1 MSELEPRVLYV
12 DDDEGLRRLVSRA
25 LGRRGYRVSTACSA
39 DEALEMIAAERFD
52 LVATDHYMP
61 AKDGMAIVEALQGH
75 ADPPPLIYVTGSDE
89 SRIAVA
95 ALKAGAADYVVKTT
109 GEEFYELLDKACRQ
123 AREQVRLRREKLQA
137 EEALKAA
144 NQALEAVVQR
154 QQILLDEVNHR
165 VANSLQLVSAL
176 IQMQASAVTDP
187 AAKGALI
194 DTQAR
199 LKAIIQVHKRL
210 YTSDDVEAVDVE
222 EYLAILLQELE
233 QTWSTRDGARTMR
246 LVADKVRLH
255 PDKAVSL
262 GVIVSELVTNA
273 CKYAYPPNG
282 TGEVRVTLKRTD
294 QGDVELAVEDDGP
307 GFASTGAP
315 VGTGLGQKVIRAMA
329 TSLASAVRFDPNHK
343 GVRAVLEFTA

>member
-1 MSELEPRVLYV
+1 VTEAEPRVLYV

-25 LGRRGYRVSTACSA
+25 LIRRGYHVSTASSA
-39 DEALEMIAAERFD
+39 DEALALIAAERFD
-52 LVATDHYMP
+52 LIASDHYMP
-61 AKDGMAIVEALQGH
+61 GKDGMAIVEALRTEL
-75 ADPPPLIYVTGSDE
+75 DPPPLIYVTGSDE

-123 AREQVRLRREKLQA
+123 ALDQVRLRREKLQA

-154 QQILLDEVNHR
+154 QQVLLDEVNHR

-176 IQMQASAVTDP
+176 IQMQANAVTDP

-210 YTSDDVEAVDVE
+210 YTSDDVEAVDIE

-233 QTWSTRDGARTMR
+233 QTWSTREGARSLR
-246 LVADKVRLH
+246 LIADKVRLH

-273 CKYAYPPNG
+273 CKYAYPPNR
-282 TGEVRVTLKRTD
+282 TGEVRVSLKRTD
-294 QGDVELAVEDDGP
+294 DGEVELAVEDDGP
-307 GFASTGAP
+307 GFAPDGAP

-329 TSLASAVRFDPNHK
+329 ASLTSAVRFDPHHR
-343 GVRAVLEFTA
+343 GVRAVLQFPA